1 MMNQET
7 YYLPYVGRDLRI
19 LDRHAED
26 TIAEDY
32 LSFPEQI
39 CNHLAHVVMLSEQ
52 EIISRTDA
60 AAILKAL
67 LYLRER
73 GPDIVP
79 RKPGLTDLYSN
90 VEEWLID
97 RIGIE
102 TGGKMHTGRSRND
115 MNSAIE
121 RMYARRRILEVCEAI
136 SFLMQTLL
144 VQAEEHKHTVI
155 PAYTHHSQQ
164 AQPVTLGHFYMS
176 AYENFARD
184 LERLL
189 SAYGRVNLSPMGG
202 AAVATT
208 GFPISRERVCELL
221 GFDGLLVNSMDACS
235 ALDFA
240 YEPACAMAIFI
251 NNVGRVTESLLLWNL
266 NEVGISRLA
275 LPYCS
280 YSTIMPQKRNPVALE
295 TLRMSGEW
303 TYGALST
310 MFNTMKAYTPGNG
323 REPGFV
329 AGLFF
334 EIARRIEDS
343 AYLLEGIIRTLEV
356 DRQRALQVTRDGFST
371 VTDLADEM
379 VKSMGLSFS
388 AAKKIVGRLVVIAQT
403 EGIACTEIDTALVRR
418 AAKEALNVDLEMPQ
432 ELIRNALDPV
442 ENVNRRAIIGGPS
455 PARVQ
460 QMIDEGQKQ
469 LDALCRRWHSER
481 RRLAGVEEELLALAG
496 SIAAGAEED

>member
-1 MMNQET
+1 MIDKET
-7 YYLPYVGRDLRI
+7 YYQPYAGRDIKI
-19 LDRHAED
+19 LDQHAKN

-32 LSFPEQI
+32 LTFPYQI
-39 CNHLAHVVMLSEQ
+39 LDHLAHVVMLQEQ
-52 EIISRTDA
+52 EIIPRRDA
-60 AAILKAL
+60 AVILKAL
-67 LYLRER
+67 LRLKKE

-97 RIGIE
+97 QVGIE
-102 TGGKMHTGRSRND
+102 VGGKMHTGRSRND
-115 MNSAIE
+115 MNPAIE
-121 RMYARRRILEVCEAI
+121 RMYARQAILKVCEAI
-136 SFLMQTLL
+136 GLLMQTLL
-144 VQAEEHKHTVI
+144 VQAEEHKNTII

-189 SAYGRVNLSPMGG
+189 SAYERVNLSPMGG

-221 GFDGLLVNSMDACS
+221 GFDHLLVNSMDACS
-235 ALDFA
+235 TLDYA
-240 YEPACAMAIFI
+240 YEPACALAIFI
-251 NNVGRVTESLLLWNL
+251 NNVGRVAESLLLWNL

-303 TYGALST
+303 TYGTLST
-310 MFNTMKAYTPGNG
+310 MFNTMKAYPPGNG

-329 AGLFF
+329 VGLFF
-334 EIARRIEDS
+334 EIAQRIEDS

-356 DRQRALQVTRDGFST
+356 NKERALQVTRDGFST

-388 AAKKIVGRLVVIAQT
+388 AAKKIVGRLVVTAQT
-403 EGIACTEIDTALVRR
+403 EGIACTEIDTARVRR
-418 AAKEALNVDLEMPQ
+418 AAKEALNIDLDMPQ
-432 ELIRNALDPV
+432 ELITNALDPV

-455 PARVQ
+455 PTRVQ
-460 QMIDEGQKQ
+460 QMIDAGEKE
-469 LDALCRRWHSER
+469 LERFRCRWQQENE
-481 RRLAGVEEELLALAG
+481 RLAAVDAALMALAG
-496 SIAAGAEED
+496 SIAAEAE

>member
-1 MMNQET
+1 MHHEGIDRS
-7 YYLPYVGRDLRI
+7 LKI
-19 LDRHAED
+19 LDQHAQN
-26 TIAEDY
+26 TIAEDH
-32 LSFPEQI
+32 LTFEDQI
-39 CNHLAHVVMLSEQ
+39 LNHLAHVVMLSEQ
-52 EIISRTDA
+52 EIISRADA
-60 AAILKAL
+60 AAILAVLLELKAA
-67 LYLRER
+67 

-79 RKPGLTDLYSN
+79 LQPGLTDLYSN
-90 VEEWLID
+90 VEEWVIQRL
-97 RIGIE
+97 GIE
-102 TGGKMHTGRSRND
+102 VGGKMHTGRSRND
-115 MNSAIE
+115 MNPAIE
-121 RMYARRRILEVCEAI
+121 RGFARRLFLRCCEAI
-136 SFLMQTLL
+136 GCLMDTLL
-144 VQAEEHKHTVI
+144 TQAEAHKHTII

-189 SAYGRVNLSPMGG
+189 AAYDHVNLSPMGG

-221 GFDGLLVNSMDACS
+221 GFDHLLVNSMDACS
-235 ALDFA
+235 TLDYA

-251 NNVGRVTESLLLWNL
+251 NNVGRVAESLLLWNL

-303 TYGALST
+303 TYGTLST
-310 MFNTMKAYTPGNG
+310 MFNTMKAYPPGNG

-329 AGLFF
+329 VGLFF
-334 EIARRIEDS
+334 EIAQRIEDS

-356 DRQRALQVTRDGFST
+356 NVERALQVTRDGFST

-388 AAKKIVGRLVVIAQT
+388 AAKKIVGRLVVTAQN
-403 EGIACTEIDTALVRR
+403 EGIACTDIDTALVAR
-418 AAKEALNVDLEMPQ
+418 AAREALNIELDMPQ
-432 ELIRNALDPV
+432 ELITNALDPV

-455 PARVQ
+455 PVRVQ
-460 QMIDEGQKQ
+460 QTIDAGWEE
-469 LDALCRRWHSER
+469 L
-481 RRLAGVEEELLALAG
+481 RRLRSRWQGEADRLAKAEEDLLALAAAV
-496 SIAAGAEED
+496 IAEK